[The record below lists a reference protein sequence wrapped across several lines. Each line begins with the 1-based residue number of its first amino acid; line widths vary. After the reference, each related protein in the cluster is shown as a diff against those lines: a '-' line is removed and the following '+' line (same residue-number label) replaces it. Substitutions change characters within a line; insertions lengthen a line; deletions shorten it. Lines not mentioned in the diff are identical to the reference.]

1 MKRLVM
7 TALLVSTGAMA
18 EDAAKIEQPAPA
30 PVCPLAQYSSLSD
43 LWNKTDTGNGI
54 KQALVNGTPSLEFMA
69 GYEYSDLDN
78 SGLHAAQALITR
90 TRLNYQTGAYKG
102 FDAFVQAQYVGP
114 INDHYSYPGGGNP
127 NYDVVADPEKFRF
140 QQAYLAYTGY
150 DSHARIGAQ
159 EINLDNERFIGNVAW
174 RLNAQSF
181 NAASVANHSIS
192 NLTLFYAYTDSIN
205 DTLGSINHDRQY
217 HLLNAEYKVCE
228 NNKASAFAYL
238 QRNDGAGLDQ
248 LDTYGLRTWGKNDI
262 VSHDVMVALQRDAYY
277 GSVFGE
283 LDLDPIDVGGG
294 IEYISGGNKD
304 DERFQT
310 LDGTAHKFNGWADQ
324 FLGTGGGLEGGLA
337 DLYGQ
342 VSATAFEKL
351 KLTGVYHWFHT
362 NNKTDANNF
371 SGKYGQE
378 IDLMAKYPVCK
389 NFDVLT
395 AFAYYMKGDNNADN
409 FTNDETAF
417 WLRGTLRF

>member
-7 TALLVSTGAMA
+7 TALLVSTGAVA
-18 EDAAKIEQPAPA
+18 EEAAKVEQPAPA
-30 PVCPLAQYSSLSD
+30 QVCCPLDQYKSLNE
-43 LWNKTDTGNGI
+43 LWHTTDTGQGI
-54 KQALVNGTPSLEFMA
+54 KQALVGGTPSLEILA

-78 SGLHAAQALITR
+78 NGANAAHAVLTR

-114 INDHYSYPGGGNP
+114 INDHFSPEGQG
-127 NYDVVADPEKFRF
+127 YDTVADPESFRF
-140 QQAYLAYTGY
+140 HQAYLAYTGY
-150 DSHARIGAQ
+150 DSQARVGAQ
-159 EINLDNERFIGNVAW
+159 EINLDNDRFIGNVAW

-192 NLTLFYAYTDSIN
+192 NLTLFYAYADSIN
-205 DTLGSINHDRQY
+205 RTDGEMDHDRQY
-217 HLLNAEYKVCE
+217 HLLNAEYQMCE

-238 QRNDGAGLDQ
+238 QRNDGAGLDK

-262 VSHDVMVALQRDAYY
+262 VSHDIMVALQRDAYY

-283 LDLDPIDVGGG
+283 LDLDPVDVGGG
-294 IEYISGGNKD
+294 VEYISGGNELN
-304 DERFQT
+304 ERFQT

-324 FLGTGGGLEGGLA
+324 FLGTGGGLNGGLV
-337 DLYGQ
+337 DFYGQ
-342 VSATAFEKL
+342 VSATACEKL
-351 KLTGVYHWFHT
+351 KLTGVYHIFNT
-362 NNKTDANNF
+362 ADETTTGF
-371 SGKYGQE
+371 SGIYGHE

-395 AFAYYMKGDNNADN
+395 AIAYYDKVDNDAGN
-409 FTNDETAF
+409 FTNDETVF